1 MCHHLDRRAWEAARE
16 EALEPEP
23 TEATDEAEPELVD
36 EPESAERLPPIQPS
50 D

>member
-1 MCHHLDRRAWEAARE
+1 MCHHLDRREWEAARE

-23 TEATDEAEPELVD
+23 TEATDEADPEPTVD
-36 EPESAERLPPIQPS
+36 PEAPERLPPIQPS